1 MTTTALRLN
10 RKLDAINWSLLVV
23 SFACGVAYLITRGAP
38 AFPGSGVVK
47 GLSVALLALLAFRL
61 LSDRDGLILGVS
73 LLFSSLGDV
82 FLGLGEER
90 WFVFGLGSFLI
101 AHLLYIALFVRH
113 WPKPVA
119 ASLGQKSLAALL
131 IAFSIAM
138 FAWLWPGLGE
148 LKIPVAAYLCALVG
162 MGVTATLAGL
172 SARWV
177 VIGALL
183 FILSDS
189 MIAVGKFKS
198 PIAYSNYL
206 IWATYY
212 VAQLCIAVGFIR
224 EKRQGC

>member
-1 MTTTALRLN
+1 MTATALRLN
-10 RKLDAINWSLLVV
+10 RKLDAINGSLLIV
-23 SFACGVAYLITRGAP
+23 SLACGIAYLVTRGAP
-38 AFPGSGVVK
+38 AFPGSVVVK

-82 FLGLGEER
+82 FLGLGDER
-90 WFVFGLGSFLI
+90 WFVCGLGSFLI

-113 WPKPVA
+113 WPKPFA
-119 ASLGQKSLAALL
+119 ASLNQKLLVGLL

-138 FAWLWPGLGE
+138 VVWLWPGLGD
-148 LKIPVAAYLCALVG
+148 LKIPITAYLCALIG
-162 MGVTATLAGL
+162 MGVTATLA
-172 SARWV
+172 AFRTRWI

-198 PIAYSNYL
+198 PIAYSHYL

-212 VAQLCIAVGFIR
+212 VAQLFIAVGFIR
-224 EKRQGC
+224 DKQQDG